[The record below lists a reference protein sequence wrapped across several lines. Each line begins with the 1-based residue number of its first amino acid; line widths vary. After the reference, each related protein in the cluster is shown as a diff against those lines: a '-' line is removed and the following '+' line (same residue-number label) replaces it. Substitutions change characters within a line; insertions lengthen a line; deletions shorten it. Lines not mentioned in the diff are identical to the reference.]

1 MSLEQI
7 VCLCNGVTYAQVR
20 EAMAQGARSV
30 EDIQAA
36 TGAGDVCGGCIE
48 RIEKILGDVC
58 TCRNVSTEEVVKAK
72 WRYYCRKSRCNYR
85 GRNSMWKM

>member
-30 EDIQAA
+30 EDI
-36 TGAGDVCGGCIE
+36 
-48 RIEKILGDVC
+48 
-58 TCRNVSTEEVVKAK
+58 
-72 WRYYCRKSRCNYR
+72 
-85 GRNSMWKM
+85 